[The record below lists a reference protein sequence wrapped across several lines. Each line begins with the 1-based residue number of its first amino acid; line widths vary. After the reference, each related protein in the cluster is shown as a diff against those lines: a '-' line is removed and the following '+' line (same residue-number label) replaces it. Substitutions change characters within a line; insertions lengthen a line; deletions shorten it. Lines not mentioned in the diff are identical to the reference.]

1 MAFNC
6 AVLGVYDQKII
17 STVFD
22 ERFLKKEMSLLD
34 MRVIDELHSAVR
46 LEFPEYPGP
55 FPDSSFIN
63 KSRQLFQ
70 PVQSPM
76 VTQALSLALGN
87 EKYALNGLFT
97 KWGHYIGE

>member
-1 MAFNC
+1 VAFNC
-6 AVLGVYDQKII
+6 AVLGVYDQRII
-17 STVFD
+17 SKVFD
-22 ERFLKKEMSLLD
+22 ERFLKKEMSNLD

-46 LEFPEYPGP
+46 IEFPEYSGP
-55 FPDSSFIN
+55 FPESSFIS

-70 PVQSPM
+70 PHQSPI
-76 VTQALSLALGN
+76 TQDISFALGN